1 MWFFVVFYLALKYY
15 PSMYNEHLIIDYIH
29 GAISI
34 YQKLV
39 EVSKITHWIFIMT
52 PCGRYYYVPVFPG
65 KELRHKDVNEL
76 VKVT

>member
-1 MWFFVVFYLALKYY
+1 MWFFLFVCFLALKYY
-15 PSMYNEHLIIDYIH
+15 PLCNEHLIIDYIH

-39 EVSKITHWIFIMT
+39 EVSKITHWIFIMI
-52 PCGRYYYVPVFPG
+52 PCGRYYYVPVFPE
-65 KELRHKDVNEL
+65 KELRHKDVDEL